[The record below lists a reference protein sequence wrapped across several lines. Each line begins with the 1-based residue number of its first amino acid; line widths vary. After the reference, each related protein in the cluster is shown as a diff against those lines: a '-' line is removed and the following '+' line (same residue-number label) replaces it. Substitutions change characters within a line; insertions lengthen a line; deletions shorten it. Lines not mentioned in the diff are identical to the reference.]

1 MSDFRSLYVHVPFC
15 RHRCGYCDFTLI
27 AGRDDLI
34 GDYLKGLAR
43 ELDLLGHVPVRED
56 ERPELDTLFFGG
68 GTPTHLPPQELTR
81 LFQIVS
87 SRFRL
92 AEGAEVCVEANPRD
106 LTDERL
112 DVLRRSGV
120 NRLSLG
126 GQSFDAR
133 ALELLERDHA
143 PEELAE
149 IVRRITP
156 DWENVSLDLIF
167 GVPGQTLES
176 WEETLQRAISLG
188 VSHVSTYGLTFEANT
203 AFETRRRRGE
213 LEPVDEELERAMYD
227 VAMEQLEAAGYSQY
241 EISSFAKPGFA
252 CRHNQIYW
260 SGDEYEAVGP
270 GAARYLEGAR
280 ETNIRS
286 VLGWLARLE
295 RGESPVAEAEELAPE
310 ARARELI
317 FLNLRR
323 VRGIDRTDFR
333 TRTGF
338 SLDRLAGPAILHHT
352 QAGNLEDDG
361 PTIRLTRA
369 GRFLADHVM
378 ADFLG

>member
-1 MSDFRSLYVHVPFC
+1 MTDFRSLYVHVPFC
-15 RHRCGYCDFTLI
+15 RQRCGYCDFTLI

-34 GDYLKGLAR
+34 GDYLQGLAR
-43 ELDLLGHVPVRED
+43 ELDLLGHVPIRED

-68 GTPTHLPPQELTR
+68 GTPTHLPPKELTR
-81 LFQIVS
+81 LFQIVL

-112 DVLRRSGV
+112 DVLARCGV

-133 ALELLERDHA
+133 ALALLERDHA
-143 PEELAE
+143 PDELAE
-149 IVRRITP
+149 IVRRLAP
-156 DWENVSLDLIF
+156 RWSNVSLDLIF
-167 GVPGQTLES
+167 GVPGQTLEA

-188 VSHVSTYGLTFEANT
+188 VAHVSTYGLTFEANT

-227 VAMEQLEAAGYSQY
+227 IAMEQLEAAGYAQY
-241 EISSFAKPGFA
+241 EISSFARPGFA
-252 CRHNQIYW
+252 CRHNQVYW
-260 SGDEYEAVGP
+260 SGDAYEAVGP
-270 GAARYLEGAR
+270 GAARYLQGAR

-338 SLDRLAGPAILHHT
+338 SLDRLAGPTIQHHV
-352 QAGNLEDDG
+352 QAGNLTDDSQ
-361 PTIRLTRA
+361 TIRLTRA

-378 ADFLG
+378 ADFLA